1 MRKSAIV
8 VILII
13 VFFILF
19 FLQVNL
25 FSSFTIAGI
34 SPNLF
39 VIYVLFVA
47 LFSNQFLGISLG
59 VIFGLILDFV
69 YGRVI
74 GTTAVMLCIIGYL
87 GSYFDKNFSKEN
99 KLTIILMVAGATL
112 IYEFGL
118 YFLNSII
125 LEFDRE
131 YFAFLKIVLIETLY
145 NILLSI
151 IVYPI
156 MQKFGYVI
164 DRTFKKNNILTR
176 YF

>member
-1 MRKSAIV
+1 MRKTVIALGL
-8 VILII
+8 ILIFFI
-13 VFFILF
+13 VFF
-19 FLQVNL
+19 LQANI

-34 SPNLF
+34 TPNLF
-39 VIYVLFVA
+39 VIYVLFIG
-47 LFSNQFLGISLG
+47 LFANQFFGISLG
-59 VIFGLILDFV
+59 VLFGLILDFV
-69 YGRVI
+69 YGKVI
-74 GTTAVMLCIIGYL
+74 GTTAVMLCVIGYL

-131 YFAFLKIVLIETLY
+131 YFAFLKIVLVETLY

>member
-8 VILII
+8 IILIL

-59 VIFGLILDFV
+59 VVFGLILDFV

-125 LEFDRE
+125 LEFERE
-131 YFAFLKIVLIETLY
+131 YLAFLKIVLVETLY